1 MVTLMLVE
9 RDLPKGVDNLI
20 EIFAL
25 ETNKQT
31 NKNKTQTKKDNKTLI
46 RRNENTEMTSQSK
59 LDPFSCIVVHEP
71 EKRPTSFLW
80 KGTTSKGKIQGQK
93 LFRPSKQGGSQSLFK
108 QKNLGGR
115 VSGTLSELE
124 TVFTRYPVGAR

>member
-1 MVTLMLVE
+1 MLVE

-25 ETNKQT
+25 ETNKPK

-71 EKRPTSFLW
+71 EKRPTSLLW
-80 KGTTSKGKIQGQK
+80 KGTTSEGKIQGHE
-93 LFRPSKQGGSQSLFK
+93 LFRPSKQGGSHSLFK
-108 QKNLGGR
+108 QKYLGG
-115 VSGTLSELE
+115 GGLMAL
-124 TVFTRYPVGAR
+124 